1 MTSKLSRQ
9 TVTRAW
15 SHRRDPVWQSFYKPG
30 LLSLALLLFAVAVQ
44 ASENE
49 RPRVRLR
56 IVGGLAGGNQFPR
69 HEEPFWQKT
78 LPALGQGQ
86 VSTEIVA
93 FDKAGI
99 RTNEMLRLIQL
110 GVVPFGTMLMGGI
123 LTADPELAALDLAG
137 MNPNMATLRRSVAAF
152 RPHLEQMMRERH
164 GIEVLAIYAY
174 PAQVTFC
181 SRPFTGLT
189 DLAGRRVR
197 ISNPSQADLIR
208 PFGAV
213 PLQAEFSTVLP
224 GLRSGNVD
232 CAITGAMTG
241 NTIGLHEVATHLHTS
256 ATTWGLS
263 VFGANLG
270 AWMALPANV
279 QSLIKTELPKL
290 EATIWTDSER
300 QTDEGVACNMGRGG
314 CLSGK
319 PGHMKEVPASADD
332 EKKLR
337 IAFRDSVLPAW
348 VQRCGNA
355 CVPVW
360 NRLLAPVTGI
370 RAETR
375 SSKP

>member
-1 MTSKLSRQ
+1 MLNELFRQ
-9 TVTRAW
+9 TFTCAW
-15 SHRRDPVWQSFYKPG
+15 LHRGEQVWQPLYKLV
-30 LLSLALLLFAVAVQ
+30 LLSLALVLLPVAAN
-44 ASENE
+44 ASDTES
-49 RPRVRLR
+49 PGVRLR

-78 LPALGQGQ
+78 IPGLGHGQ

-110 GVVPFGTMLMGGI
+110 GVVPFGTILMGGI

-137 MNPNMATLRRSVAAF
+137 MNPNMAALRRSVAAF

-164 GIEVLAIYAY
+164 GIQVLAIYAY

-213 PLQAEFSTVLP
+213 PLQTEFSAVLP

-232 CAITGAMTG
+232 CAITGAMSG

-270 AWMALPANV
+270 AWLALPPNV

-290 EATIWTDSER
+290 EAAIWTDSER
-300 QTDEGVACNMGRGG
+300 QTDEGVACNVGRGS

-319 PGHMKEVPASADD
+319 PGQMKEVPASAAD